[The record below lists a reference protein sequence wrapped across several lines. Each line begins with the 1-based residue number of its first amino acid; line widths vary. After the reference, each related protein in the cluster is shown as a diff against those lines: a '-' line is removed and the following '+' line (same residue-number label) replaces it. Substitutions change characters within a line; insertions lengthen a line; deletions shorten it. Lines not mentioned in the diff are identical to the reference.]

1 MKSKLDKKFVK
12 YVLLLALPVI
22 IQQLLVNLLSIA
34 DTIMIGGLGED
45 AISSVTVANK
55 FFFVFNLA
63 IFGLANG
70 IGIYI
75 FQYYGANNKQSYNAV
90 FRFGLWCC
98 ALVGVVATVYLLLFP
113 KSVITI
119 FLETPN
125 IVEGALDYL
134 YVVRYSYLPFA
145 CVMMIAVAYRI
156 KGEPKIPMVSGFIA
170 FVVNVILNYI
180 LIFGHFGFDAMGIK
194 GAAIATAISRYV
206 ELFFLFYLLSNKKSD
221 LYLFVKI
228 KKLHIKEKL
237 AVIKQTVP
245 LVCNEILW
253 SVGLSVIFM
262 NYCYVGESYIPALTV
277 VDNISSLVHVAFAG
291 CATAT
296 GIIIGKDLGANH
308 LNEARSDSKKMIKIG
323 LIIYIL
329 GSIVIMVGSP
339 FIPLL
344 FSLQETNA
352 HMAMILLIVKAAIM
366 WTQGYA
372 ETAYYILRAGGDTTS
387 VLAIDGLFI
396 VFGPLLLSI
405 LASRIWNLDLLMMFI
420 LVEGVNIV
428 KVFLSTYFYKKE
440 HWIKNLTLAKE

>member
-75 FQYYGANNKQSYNAV
+75 SQYYGANNKQSYNAV

-125 IVEGALDYL
+125 IVEGALEYL

-180 LIFGHFGFDAMGIK
+180 LIFGYFGFDAMGIK

-206 ELFFLFYLLSNKKSD
+206 ELFFLLYLLSNKKSD

-237 AVIKQTVP
+237 IVIKQTVP